1 MIIAANSVWLLN
13 VVLASLGTL
22 YKEKQTKLEVCL
34 KDLLG
39 SQITLFAFSGSK
51 MSLLNT
57 STRSMVPLKT
67 SGLPVV
73 CRDGT
78 EYRSSKVHG
87 CAWEGPYRT
96 DSGHIK

>member
-1 MIIAANSVWLLN
+1 MIIAVNSVRLLS

-22 YKEKQTKLEVCL
+22 CKEKETKLEVCM

-57 STRSMVPLKT
+57 STHSMVPLKT

-87 CAWEGPYRT
+87 CAWEGPY
-96 DSGHIK
+96 

>member
-1 MIIAANSVWLLN
+1 MIIAANSVRLLS

-22 YKEKQTKLEVCL
+22 YKEKQTKLEVCM

-87 CAWEGPYRT
+87 CAWEGPY
-96 DSGHIK
+96 

>member
-1 MIIAANSVWLLN
+1 MIIAANSVRLLS

-22 YKEKQTKLEVCL
+22 CKEKETKLEVCM

-51 MSLLNT
+51 MFLLNT

-73 CRDGT
+73 CRDGA

-87 CAWEGPYRT
+87 CAWEGPY
-96 DSGHIK
+96 